1 MLALVDDQ
9 SQPKILSL
17 RHIIDEY
24 LKFQEEVILR
34 RTRYD
39 LKKAQERAHLL
50 EGLLIAQDNI
60 DEVIRIIRSSYD
72 NAKENLMTRFGLD
85 DVQAQ
90 AHSDMR
96 PEGPGR
102 TDREK
107 LEAEYRSWRSG
118 SPTSTGSSATRA
130 SSSRC

>member
-1 MLALVDDQ
+1 MDDQ

-90 AHSDMR
+90 AILDMR
-96 PEGPGR
+96 LKACRGWTGR
-102 TDREK
+102 SWRRST
-107 LEAEYRSWRSG
+107 RSWRSG